1 MAYAQIHTQAPRHPK
16 LLAVSD
22 AAWRL
27 WATGLCYV
35 QEHMTD
41 GLIPA
46 VALVTFGV
54 AKHQKAADELVAAR
68 LWHQDRE
75 GYRVHDY
82 GDWNHTREEVAKRQS
97 AKRERWARWKQR
109 QQADAAN
116 APQTRLQTDCERT
129 ANASSSLP
137 QPQPQPQPQV
147 QPPQGPPSDLRAL
160 WDAWRDVATAKG
172 VKLPCEPTG
181 RELATLEQ
189 VGQTYT
195 PDEVRRAA
203 VAFWAKSAKAR
214 SLAYFAPQ
222 VGELLAPTVLSPEDE
237 WRKGFF
243 HFWTCRECGEVH
255 STDEREVYQRKPCQ
269 KEHGTM
275 SYAEFKARQ
284 AAKGAA

>member
-16 LLAVSD
+16 LLALSD

-54 AKHQKAADELVAAR
+54 AKHQKAAAELVAVR

-75 GYRVHDY
+75 GYHVHDY
-82 GDWNHTREEVAKRQS
+82 ADWNHTRDEVAKRQT
-97 AKRERWARWKQR
+97 AKRERWARWKER
-109 QQADAAN
+109 QQTPSID
-116 APQTRLQTDCERT
+116 APQTRLQTDCERA

-160 WDAWRDVATAKG
+160 WDAWRDVATARG
-172 VKLPCEPTG
+172 AKLPCEPTG

-189 VGQTYT
+189 LGETYT

-203 VAFWAKSAKAR
+203 VAFWAKASKAR

-222 VGELLAPTVLSPEDE
+222 VGELLAPIEVPPDED
-237 WRKGFF
+237 WRPNFF
-243 HFWTCRECGEVH
+243 HHWTCKLCGEVH
-255 STDEREVYQRKPCQ
+255 DTDQREVFQQRPCL
-269 KEHGTM
+269 KRTDAV
-275 SYAEFKARQ
+275 SYAEWKAKQ
-284 AAKGAA
+284 QVPA